1 MEEEKGTVCVT
12 GGEGFVASWL
22 IKNLLQHGYYVRA
35 TVRCRSSAD
44 DNDEGIITTEKK
56 EDDLS
61 YLRKLEGAS
70 ERLKIFHGELEELG
84 SYDKA
89 IEGCVGVFHL
99 AHPMDVNGEEDQEK
113 VTKRAMEGTLG
124 ILKACLQSKTVRR
137 FVYTSSAVAVV
148 FNNNGNN

>member
-1 MEEEKGTVCVT
+1 MEEGKGTVCVT
-12 GGEGFVASWL
+12 GGTGFVASWL

-35 TVRCRSSAD
+35 TVRCHSSAD
-44 DNDEGIITTEKK
+44 IDEGIITTEKK
-56 EDDLS
+56 KDLS

-70 ERLKIFHGELEELG
+70 KRLKIFHGELEELG

-137 FVYTSSAVAVV
+137 F
-148 FNNNGNN
+148 